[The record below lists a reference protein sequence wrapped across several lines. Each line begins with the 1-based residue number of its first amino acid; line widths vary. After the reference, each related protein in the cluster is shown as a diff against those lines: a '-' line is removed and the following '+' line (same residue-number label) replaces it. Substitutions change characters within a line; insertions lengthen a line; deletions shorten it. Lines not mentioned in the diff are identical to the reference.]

1 MIPYM
6 RWIRAALK
14 AIGLTL
20 LGCIALAV
28 LLYLVIGIVNW
39 NDRKP
44 SQLAERLLQQY
55 QARPPVA
62 DAENGYVYT
71 MGFAAGPEQDPVRA
85 GIERVAWARE
95 VVEISTRSSRTDQ
108 VTLPE
113 DPIGAPR
120 NPAPRDPLVEYFR
133 GACQPGGTGCA
144 EAFANGAEV
153 YDRWTAAE
161 GYLLPRYSQLL
172 ARQAWLETAPID
184 LSTPLPG
191 YARVMDGQRLTLLEA
206 RRLAMQRDY
215 EGAHR
220 LLESDL
226 RFWRLVFES
235 ADTLITKMIATVAL
249 VRHFELGNLI
259 LRDLDPQAAA
269 RVMPADW
276 RMPITDSE
284 RSMRRCMLGEWIF
297 MSSMAKSLDP
307 YFRPEMAMERKGHAG
322 RITVAFLGR
331 PFYQSQDLIN
341 RYAAYYSRVGELLD
355 GPLDGYDDA
364 RSSAGELSA
373 RIQKSAWPPRS
384 LYNLLGSW
392 LASQGMSDYANY
404 GARVADVEGVRR
416 AAIAA
421 VTLRAAKVDSA
432 DVADALRASDL
443 RNPYDGRP
451 FEWSAP
457 DAAIR
462 FRGLAQGERGMH
474 LLYY

>member
-20 LGCIALAV
+20 LGSLALAV

-44 SQLAERLLQQY
+44 SQLAERMLQEY

-62 DAENGYVYT
+62 DAENGYVYV
-71 MGFAAGPEQDPVRA
+71 MGFAAPPEQDPVQA

-95 VVEISTRSSRTDQ
+95 VVEISARSIGAEPP
-108 VTLPE
+108 TLPE
-113 DPIGAPR
+113 DPIAVA
-120 NPAPRDPLVEYFR
+120 NQAPRDPLVEYFR

-144 EAFANGAEV
+144 EAFSGGTEI
-153 YDRWTAAE
+153 YDRWIASE
-161 GYLLPRYSQLL
+161 SHLLPRYSELL
-172 ARQAWLETAPID
+172 ARRAWLETAPIA

-191 YARVMDGQRLTLLEA
+191 YARVMDGQRLTLLAA

-215 EGAHR
+215 EGAQR

-226 RFWRLVFES
+226 HFWRLVFES

-269 RVMPADW
+269 RVMPAAW
-276 RMPITDSE
+276 RMPITDGE
-284 RSMRRCMLGEWIF
+284 RSMRRCMLGEWLFFASI
-297 MSSMAKSLDP
+297 AKSLDP
-307 YFRPEMAMERKGHAG
+307 YFRPDVAMERKNHAG
-322 RITVAFLGR
+322 RVTVAFLGR
-331 PFYQSQDLIN
+331 PLYQSQDLIN
-341 RYAAYYSRVGELLD
+341 RYADYYSQVAELLD
-355 GPLDGYDDA
+355 APLDGYDKA
-364 RSSAGELSA
+364 RGSARELSG
-373 RIQKSAWPPRS
+373 RIQKSGWPPRS
-384 LYNLLGSW
+384 LYNILGSW
-392 LASQGMSDYANY
+392 IGSQGMSDYANY

-416 AAIAA
+416 ASIAA
-421 VTLRAAKVDSA
+421 VTLRAAKVDKA

-451 FEWSAP
+451 FEWSATES
-457 DAAIR
+457 AIR
-462 FRGLAQGERGMH
+462 FRGLAEGERGVH